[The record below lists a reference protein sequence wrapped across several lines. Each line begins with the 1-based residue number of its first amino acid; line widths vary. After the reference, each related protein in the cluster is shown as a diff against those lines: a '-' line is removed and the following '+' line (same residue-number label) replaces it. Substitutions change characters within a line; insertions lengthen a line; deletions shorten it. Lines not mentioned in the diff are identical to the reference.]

1 MSKTG
6 YHAELQAE
14 RRQIAFLYERL
25 ESARAEAA
33 AALAR
38 AQRSG
43 VDSLWE
49 RDVAVDHK
57 EQEAARLR
65 IADNGLCFGR
75 LDVVDEERIY
85 VGRIGLFDE
94 ENGYEPLLTD
104 WRAPVSRPFYCATA
118 VNPEGI
124 TRRRQFHVLGRALTG
139 FTDEEFGGETALL
152 AALNAPREDTM
163 RDIVATIQAE
173 QDEIIRLAHP
183 GVLVIEG
190 GPGTGKTAVA
200 LHRVAYLLYAQRQR
214 LSKRGVLVV
223 GPNSGFL
230 RYIGRVL
237 PSLGETDVV
246 FATPGGLL
254 PGLRT
259 EVEEAPEVRRIKGS
273 AAMVDLLAAAA
284 VANRQELPEDTISI
298 ELDDVTIELDREL
311 VARGRE
317 RARATGLLHN
327 AARAVFRDYVF
338 PELAARAVDK
348 SGTGWLHRDE
358 PMRSELIG
366 YVLEELAENQRVQAE
381 LDALWPDLTP
391 QSLLSDLFSSPERL
405 KAIGADPLLFRER
418 TAAWTVSDVP
428 LLDEAVELLG
438 KDNTEDRR
446 AEQERREEAEY
457 AAGVLEVLSM
467 EELEDDGETLYA
479 ADVVGSGKLAE
490 RHSERDHRD
499 LAERAAADREWTYG
513 HVVVDEAQE
522 LSAMDWRVLMRR
534 CPSRSFT
541 IVGDL
546 AQRWSSAGA
555 RSWGEMLSPY
565 VTDRWRY
572 RALTIN
578 YRTPAEIMAVAARV
592 LTEVDSTATPPESVR
607 ANGIQ
612 PTSKQVDDLNKAV
625 REAVAGEGSVAVIVP
640 EGLELDV
647 ETLTPRAAKG
657 LEFDAVVLVEPAR
670 ILANGSR
677 GAADLY
683 VALTRATQRLTVVHT
698 EALPAV
704 LLGEGTPGVSLLR
717 QLEVDEGLGTDD
729 PRDAADVV
737 VEHLEEMVVVPAD
750 HLGQ

>member
-1 MSKTG
+1 MSKTE

-14 RRQIAFLYERL
+14 RRRIAFLYERL

-49 RDVAVDHK
+49 RDVAVDHE

-75 LDVVDEERIY
+75 LDVAGDERIY

-94 ENGYEPLLTD
+94 ENEYEPLLTD

-118 VNPEGI
+118 VDPEGI
-124 TRRRQFHVLGRALTG
+124 TRRRQFHALGHTLTG

-246 FATPGGLL
+246 FATPGGLV

-259 EVEEAPEVRRIKGS
+259 EVEEAPDVRRIKGS
-273 AAMVDLLAAAA
+273 VAMVDLLAAA
-284 VANRQELPEDTISI
+284 VANRQELPKEPIPI

-311 VARGRE
+311 VAQG
-317 RARATGLLHN
+317 RARARASGLLHN
-327 AARAVFRDYVF
+327 PARAVFRDYVL
-338 PELAARAVDK
+338 PKLAARAVDK

-366 YVLEELAENQRVQAE
+366 YVLEELAENPRVQAE
-381 LDALWPDLTP
+381 LDALWPDLSP
-391 QSLLSDLFSSPERL
+391 QQLLGDLYSSPERL
-405 KAIGADPLLFRER
+405 AETGADPRLYRESS
-418 TAAWTVSDVP
+418 AAWTVSDVP

-438 KDNTEDRR
+438 KDTTEDRR
-446 AEQERREEAEY
+446 AERERRREAEY
-457 AAGVLEVLSM
+457 AAGVLEVMSM
-467 EELEDDGETLYA
+467 DELDEDGEILYA
-479 ADVVGSGKLAE
+479 ADVVGAQRLAE

-555 RSWGEMLSPY
+555 RSWDEMLSPY

-572 RALTIN
+572 RALTVN

-592 LTEVDSTATPPESVR
+592 LTEVDPAATPPESVR

-612 PTSKQVDDLNKAV
+612 PTSKQVEDLNESV
-625 REAVAGEGSVAVIVP
+625 REAMTGESSIAVIVP

-698 EALPAV
+698 EPLPAV
-704 LLGEGTPGVSLLR
+704 LLGEGAPGVSLLR
-717 QLEVDEGLGTDD
+717 QLEVDEGLRADD

-737 VEHLEEMVVVPAD
+737 VEDLEEMVVVAAD
-750 HLGQ
+750 HLGE